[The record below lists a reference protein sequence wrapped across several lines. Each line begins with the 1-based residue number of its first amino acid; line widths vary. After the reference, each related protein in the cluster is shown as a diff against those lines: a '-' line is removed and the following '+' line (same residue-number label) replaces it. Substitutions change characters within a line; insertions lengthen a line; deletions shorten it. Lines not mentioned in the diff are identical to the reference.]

1 MLRVISGSAKK
12 RKLKTPPGMGVRP
25 TSDRVKEALFNILG
39 NSVLDC
45 SFLDLFAGSGNI
57 GIEALSR
64 GAASAVFVE
73 NNYKNLLVI
82 KENLHIT
89 GLSDKAR
96 LIRGEVAAVLSGLGI
111 ENQVFDIIFLDP
123 PYLKDYER
131 ETLAAIARHRLLKP
145 DGRVIVESSKNQH
158 LPRNAGDLE
167 VFRQEKYGDTVL
179 SFYRYRVSAGEGV

>member
-39 NSVLDC
+39 NSVPDC

-82 KENLHIT
+82 KENLHLT
-89 GLSDKAR
+89 GLEDKAR
-96 LIRGEVAAVLSGLGI
+96 LIRGEVAAVLSGLGL
-111 ENQVFDIIFLDP
+111 ENQAFDIIFLDP
-123 PYLKDYER
+123 PYLKDYEIK
-131 ETLAAIARHRLLKP
+131 TLAAIARHRLLKP

-158 LPRNAGDLE
+158 LPPDAGGLE
-167 VFRQEKYGDTVL
+167 IIRQEKYGDTVL
-179 SFYRYRVSAGEGV
+179 SFYRYMASAGEGD